1 MITLKRGGR
10 TKEGLLTP
18 ARTARM
24 ICIADWARA
33 PLITHTKTPLNGSL
47 VPLLSYHIVLTP
59 RHYHDRH
66 SRSLAAARMRLL
78 LHAIVVMIICTVLC
92 LCDFPQCV
100 RVDCPHPASRELTL
114 WLYVHEQFYR
124 NEEPAHEHAWSLSTK
139 QIHTMGNQPLCW
151 SSHPT
156 NETLF
161 FSPNSSHQ
169 PIGIK
174 HSPWCA
180 VFLLHFFSTSG
191 MHGSFSAIASLWQVG
206 RPIAPPCSVTP
217 SRVVPDSFA

>member
-139 QIHTMGNQPLCW
+139 QIHTIGNQPLCW

-169 PIGIK
+169 QLALNIRPGARCSFYIF
-174 HSPWCA
+174 
-180 VFLLHFFSTSG
+180 FLPQACMAAF
-191 MHGSFSAIASLWQVG
+191 
-206 RPIAPPCSVTP
+206 PP
-217 SRVVPDSFA
+217 